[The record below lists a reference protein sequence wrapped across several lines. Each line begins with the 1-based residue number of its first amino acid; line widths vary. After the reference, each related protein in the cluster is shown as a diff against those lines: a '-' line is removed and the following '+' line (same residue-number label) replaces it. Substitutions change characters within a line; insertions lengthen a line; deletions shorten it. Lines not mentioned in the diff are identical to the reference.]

1 MVGAETRE
9 KILVKVTYQ
18 AAAKAQQPT
27 RDQGLKVD
35 YGPAKRGGM
44 KWRWYL
50 LLLLVIAPVV
60 LLLWVLLRPS
70 LFVLAPGILT
80 SEPLEMRAMQ
90 KGRLLELSVQPGSR
104 VDAGLDASID
114 ELQRQLAELTPPSLE
129 QDLAILGQLEQR
141 VLVAEQ
147 GVKRQ
152 DELLSQFE
160 SFRKQGVVPT
170 ADMAAVMQAHTSA
183 RMALEQAR
191 AELLQQRQ
199 LQQQEREAGVIAQSR
214 NSLLLK
220 LAELQAKRQQLTI
233 QAPFAGRVAD
243 VLVQQ
248 GETIAEQQPMLWLS
262 GRAQPVVVC
271 YLAPKYLNYVA
282 QGQQASV
289 KLPNGTRIRA
299 EIKEPTELVGKVPKQ
314 LSGPFDGDKP
324 ALKVTLALHQ
334 SLPLAIEGVPVEVS
348 FDRF

>member
-1 MVGAETRE
+1 M
-9 KILVKVTYQ
+9 KVTYQ

-35 YGPAKRGGM
+35 YAPAKRGGM

-199 LQQQEREAGVIAQSR
+199 LQQQERDAGVIAQSR

>member
-1 MVGAETRE
+1 M
-9 KILVKVTYQ
+9 KVTYQ

-191 AELLQQRQ
+191 AELLQQRL

>member
-1 MVGAETRE
+1 M
-9 KILVKVTYQ
+9 KVTYQ

>member
-1 MVGAETRE
+1 
-9 KILVKVTYQ
+9 
-18 AAAKAQQPT
+18 
-27 RDQGLKVD
+27 
-35 YGPAKRGGM
+35 
-44 KWRWYL
+44 
-50 LLLLVIAPVV
+50 
-60 LLLWVLLRPS
+60 
-70 LFVLAPGILT
+70 
-80 SEPLEMRAMQ
+80 MQ
-90 KGRLLELSVQPGSR
+90 KGRLLELSVRPGSQVEPGQALGR
-104 VDAGLDASID
+104 IADAGLDASID
-114 ELQRQLAELTPPSLE
+114 ELQRQLAELTPPSQA
-129 QDLAILGQLEQR
+129 QDQAILGQLEQR
-141 VLVAEQ
+141 ILVAEQ

-220 LAELQAKRQQLTI
+220 LAELQAKRQQLTL

-243 VLVQQ
+243 VLVQR
-248 GETIAEQQPMLWLS
+248 GEAIAEQQPMLWLS

-271 YLAPKYLNYVA
+271 YLAPEYLDYVA

-289 KLPNGTRIRA
+289 KLPNGTLIRA
-299 EIKEPTELVGKVPKQ
+299 EIKEPTQLVGKVPKQ

-324 ALKVTLALHQ
+324 ALKITLALHQ
-334 SLPLAIEGVPVEVS
+334 NLPLAIEGVPVEVS

>member
-1 MVGAETRE
+1 M
-9 KILVKVTYQ
+9 KVTYQ

-282 QGQQASV
+282 QGQQANV

>member
-35 YGPAKRGGM
+35 YAPAKRGGM

-199 LQQQEREAGVIAQSR
+199 LQQQERDAGVIAQSR

>member
-1 MVGAETRE
+1 M
-9 KILVKVTYQ
+9 KVTYQ

-35 YGPAKRGGM
+35 YAPAKRGGM

-248 GETIAEQQPMLWLS
+248 GETIAELQPMLWLS

>member
-1 MVGAETRE
+1 M
-9 KILVKVTYQ
+9 KVTYQ

-35 YGPAKRGGM
+35 YAPAKRGGM

-104 VDAGLDASID
+104 VDAGQALGRIADAGLDASID

-271 YLAPKYLNYVA
+271 YLAPMYLNYVA

>member
-1 MVGAETRE
+1 M
-9 KILVKVTYQ
+9 KVTYQ

-35 YGPAKRGGM
+35 YAPAKRGGM

>member
-1 MVGAETRE
+1 M
-9 KILVKVTYQ
+9 KVTYQ

-35 YGPAKRGGM
+35 YAPAKRGGM

-90 KGRLLELSVQPGSR
+90 KGRLLELSVQSGSR
-104 VDAGLDASID
+104 VDAGQDASID

>member
-1 MVGAETRE
+1 M
-9 KILVKVTYQ
+9 KVTYQ

-35 YGPAKRGGM
+35 YAPAKRGGM

-104 VDAGLDASID
+104 VDAGQALGRIADAGLDASID

-160 SFRKQGVVPT
+160 SFRKQGWFP
-170 ADMAAVMQAHTSA
+170 
-183 RMALEQAR
+183 
-191 AELLQQRQ
+191 LQIWR
-199 LQQQEREAGVIAQSR
+199 R
-214 NSLLLK
+214 
-220 LAELQAKRQQLTI
+220 
-233 QAPFAGRVAD
+233 
-243 VLVQQ
+243 
-248 GETIAEQQPMLWLS
+248 
-262 GRAQPVVVC
+262 
-271 YLAPKYLNYVA
+271 
-282 QGQQASV
+282 
-289 KLPNGTRIRA
+289 
-299 EIKEPTELVGKVPKQ
+299 
-314 LSGPFDGDKP
+314 
-324 ALKVTLALHQ
+324 
-334 SLPLAIEGVPVEVS
+334 
-348 FDRF
+348 

>member
-1 MVGAETRE
+1 TGAIVSLVERKSKLYLIRKVPAKSAADVARAMVGMLW
-9 KILVKVTYQ
+9 KY
-18 AAAKAQQPT
+18 
-27 RDQGLKVD
+27 
-35 YGPAKRGGM
+35 RG
-44 KWRWYL
+44 Y
-50 LLLLVIAPVV
+50 
-60 LLLWVLLRPS
+60 
-70 LFVLAPGILT
+70 
-80 SEPLEMRAMQ
+80 EPLEMRAMQ
-90 KGRLLELSVQPGSR
+90 KGRLLELSVRPGSQVEPGQALGR
-104 VDAGLDASID
+104 IADAGLDASID
-114 ELQRQLAELTPPSLE
+114 ELQRQLAELTPPSQA
-129 QDLAILGQLEQR
+129 QDQAILGQLEQR
-141 VLVAEQ
+141 ILVAEQ

-220 LAELQAKRQQLTI
+220 LAELQAKRQQLTL

-243 VLVQQ
+243 VLVQR
-248 GETIAEQQPMLWLS
+248 GEAIAEQQPMLWLS

-271 YLAPKYLNYVA
+271 YLAPEYLDYVA

-289 KLPNGTRIRA
+289 KLPNGTLIRA
-299 EIKEPTELVGKVPKQ
+299 EIKEPTQLVGKVPKQ

-324 ALKVTLALHQ
+324 ALKITLALHQ
-334 SLPLAIEGVPVEVS
+334 NLPLAIEGVPVEVS

>member
-1 MVGAETRE
+1 M
-9 KILVKVTYQ
+9 KVTYQ

-248 GETIAEQQPMLWLS
+248 GETIAEQQPMLWL
-262 GRAQPVVVC
+262 
-271 YLAPKYLNYVA
+271 
-282 QGQQASV
+282 
-289 KLPNGTRIRA
+289 
-299 EIKEPTELVGKVPKQ
+299 
-314 LSGPFDGDKP
+314 
-324 ALKVTLALHQ
+324 
-334 SLPLAIEGVPVEVS
+334 
-348 FDRF
+348 